1 MHSGTSLRL
10 ICTLALPLVALLLP
24 HTALASASDD
34 FAACDGFTKPGGSV
48 DGMGSQSRLP
58 TAQEFGAPLLADM
71 TACNDAL
78 VSPKLLPQQ
87 NLRRVHL
94 LRARAGAYLRNGD
107 LAAAFADLDRAEAAA
122 GQLKDDPLFERSLG
136 TSLRL
141 LRALALDRSGQ
152 SDQAVAMVEDAANLR
167 PWSIEIQQVLSY
179 LLLHRPG
186 AAATG
191 TMLFGRHRQLDP
203 QFDQYA
209 ARAFAA
215 EGNFTALA
223 RLASP
228 LSPIPADSAAQAHG
242 KAVGALLLGDVD
254 RAIVHA
260 YAQAAIDNHEAARRE
275 LDLVDAWLERG
286 KSGTTGDAG
295 SATEPT
301 VIKELLN
308 KFIANAELS
317 AKRVRARLAL
327 DEHRM
332 TDAEALV
339 HGATFASDAISA
351 DLNLKLAAA
360 GLAPAAVGWPEWH
373 STDEDMQTAQRQALF
388 HEAVRDALLEPET
401 PHTNGIYKRSKP
413 NVGAAL
419 VGAALSMGT
428 SLLSRTPKTDG
439 FVDTLRP
446 DGSIQISLH
455 GDTIAQ
461 AAIREATLLHAAAAT
476 LAAGKSAFVVAERT
490 DYYRM
495 LETRQYGQ
503 VISITPA
510 GYQTDI
516 VVRQLAPG
524 KDDPRSIDAK
534 AVIAALGPTY
544 DPDTPR

>member
-1 MHSGTSLRL
+1 MRAAGRVHSGTSLRL
-10 ICTLALPLVALLLP
+10 MCTLALPLVALLLP

-152 SDQAVAMVEDAANLR
+152 SDHAVAMVEDAANLR

-301 VIKELLN
+301 AIKELLN

-401 PHTNGIYKRSKP
+401 LIPMASTSDPSRMWARPWWGRHFRWAPACSRERPRQT
-413 NVGAAL
+413 V
-419 VGAALSMGT
+419 LSTHFG
-428 SLLSRTPKTDG
+428 
-439 FVDTLRP
+439 
-446 DGSIQISLH
+446 
-455 GDTIAQ
+455 
-461 AAIREATLLHAAAAT
+461 
-476 LAAGKSAFVVAERT
+476 RT
-490 DYYRM
+490 DPSRSASM
-495 LETRQYGQ
+495 ATRSHRRPFAKLPCCTQPQ
-503 VISITPA
+503 QPWQPASRPSSWPSEPTITGCWRPA
-510 GYQTDI
+510 NTD
-516 VVRQLAPG
+516 R
-524 KDDPRSIDAK
+524 
-534 AVIAALGPTY
+534 
-544 DPDTPR
+544 